1 MNRKENPEPLF
12 PYDFTVKDLIQIV
25 NNNDLDAFKNLTLSL
40 SELGRLLTISVG
52 EQIKCFS
59 KDIFDYTNDISY
71 KNSFDLMYCNLISPK
86 NWPELDVNKKY
97 DQCSWEEKNRRD
109 KYAELLYSAPLME
122 IKTESSI
129 NTLLNNT
136 VDFLNSDISK
146 IQFNDRYGNN
156 NGIFESAAL
165 IFQQFQYDRRF
176 EKLWFSMLKEEKPN
190 KELIQYKKLY
200 ELGFKFGF
208 RGILCLPNKEST
220 LTNPTKGLA
229 LDVLSE
235 AFGIYINK
243 LDSTKSKPSELKEQL
258 SLYLTLLA
266 SDELEDD
273 VEKMLELSKYQYM
286 PVWVR
291 ESVLLYREKIKKFN
305 KSK

>member
-12 PYDFTVKDLIQIV
+12 SYNFTIKDIKQIV
-25 NNNDLDAFKNLTLSL
+25 DNNDLDAFKNLVLSL
-40 SELGRLLTISVG
+40 RELGTHAPISVG
-52 EQIKCFS
+52 MQIKSFS

-86 NWPELDVNKKY
+86 NWPELEVNTKY

-109 KYAELLYSAPLME
+109 KYAELIYSAPLLE
-122 IKTESSI
+122 IKTEPSI

-136 VDFLNSDISK
+136 VDFLNSDISE

-156 NGIFESAAL
+156 KGIIESAAL

-190 KELIQYKKLY
+190 KDLIQFKKLY
-200 ELGFKFGF
+200 KFGFRFGF
-208 RGILCLPNKEST
+208 RGILFLPNKEST
-220 LTNPTKGLA
+220 LTNPKKGLA
-229 LDVLSE
+229 LDILPE

-243 LDSTKSKPSELKEQL
+243 LDSTKSNPNELKEQL

-291 ESVLLYREKIKKFN
+291 ESIPLYREKVKKL
-305 KSK
+305 KESD